1 MSEKKFKFISP
12 GVFTSEIDNSQI
24 PKSPAEIGPVII
36 GRTAKGPAFKP
47 TTVSSY
53 DEFVQLFGDAQ
64 AGNGN
69 GTDDA
74 FRKNTILGPTYASYA
89 AQAWLRN
96 NNAATIVRLVGEQHP
111 EATAGNT
118 ALGAAGYDFAGI
130 DTSNSSQGAYG
141 LFVFPSASLPA
152 NPATARSL
160 SGTLA
165 AIFYVEEGRLIL
177 SGAGPHATAAGG
189 NRVASGCTMIESDA
203 NGEFTMQVNPAGND
217 DVDSPTEKILF
228 NFNETS
234 DRFIRKVFNTN
245 PTLVNDNVSTATLA
259 DGSSRVNY
267 VLGESFEKRV
277 AQGSTFRE
285 MFVTGTVY
293 TGNKMRGVL
302 LPMQSAEAT
311 SNEHGDFMF
320 SATKATTGWFISQD
334 LTTMSSSYAAASQ
347 QRLFRLEALLSG
359 QSTQREVK
367 ISIQNVKASTTND
380 DPYGTFDVVLRRLDD
395 TDNRQVVLER
405 FSGLNLNPSSENY
418 IARRIGDQHEVY
430 DTSEK
435 RNRSYGEF
443 GNQSDYV
450 RVVVNEDVAR
460 AQTDQRLLP
469 FGFFG
474 PVKYR
479 DVDFHSGSTSFSSY
493 GKAEG
498 GTAAGGSVHSIIDGA
513 GAATFGSLVGHSL
526 AKVPATVLV
535 DTGVVN
541 MTASIRFPELPLVA
555 SSSYGSPNS
564 KEVTHFGVYTGKS
577 ATDPKFNEEVLDIQ
591 RSLSRGLKGYTAEAA
606 LDLAQVNADADDEPA
621 LAQAG
626 TTSATSAGRMHSFV
640 FSLDDVGP
648 IPGKTLEAKHAS
660 GLRKGGFS
668 YTAGAISTSG
678 ARTVSQGTGS
688 YKAVLDQGYDSFTTV
703 LHGGHDG
710 LNIKEAEPF
719 NNTRMGTVE
728 TTSYALHSV
737 IRGLDL
743 VRDPEDVQGNLLVV
757 PGITKAQVTD
767 KMLDIAEDRGDMLA
781 IVDLEGVYSPVTE
794 NTSNYQ
800 TRAGT
805 TVKNAV
811 DTLTLRSLNTSYGA
825 AYYPWVRTRDTR
837 TNQLLWLPPSIP
849 ALGAM
854 SFTDRVGAPWF
865 APAGLQRGG
874 LSDGAGGLPVI
885 DVTKKL
891 TSKDR
896 DDLYAAN
903 INPIAKF
910 PAEGIVIFGQK
921 TLQTTPSALDRVN
934 VRRMMIFV
942 KREISRVA
950 SQLLFAANRK
960 ETWNR
965 FIAQAEPILR
975 GVQSNLG
982 IDDFRLILDESTTT
996 PDLIDRNIIYAKV
1009 LIKPTRT
1016 AEFFAIDFS
1025 IARSGASFAD

>member
-24 PKSPAEIGPVII
+24 PRTPAEVGPVII

-47 TTVSSY
+47 VTVSSY
-53 DEFVQLFGDAQ
+53 DEFVQVFGDAN
-64 AGNGN
+64 AGQGN
-69 GTDDA
+69 NSKDV
-74 FRKNTILGPTYASYA
+74 FRENTILGPTYASYA

-96 NNAATIVRLVGEQHP
+96 NNAVTMVRLLGEDHP
-111 EATAGNT
+111 SVTEGAGNT
-118 ALGAAGYDFAGI
+118 GVAGYEFAGI
-130 DTSNSSQGAYG
+130 ADSNTGQGAFG
-141 LFVFPSASLPA
+141 LFVFPSSSLPA
-152 NPATARSL
+152 NPATTRSL

-165 AIFYVEEGRLIL
+165 AVFYCQEGKLIL
-177 SGAGPHATAAGG
+177 SGTSPDAAGSLT
-189 NRVASGCTMIESDA
+189 ASGGTMIDSDS
-203 NGEFTMQVNPAGND
+203 NGEFTIHVNADGND
-217 DVDSPTEKILF
+217 SETAPTEKIKF
-228 NFNETS
+228 NFNLTS

-259 DGSSRVNY
+259 DGTSRVNY
-267 VLGESFEKRV
+267 FLGETFETKV

-285 MFVTGTVY
+285 MFVSGTAY
-293 TGNKMRGVL
+293 TGAKMRGVL
-302 LPMQSAEAT
+302 LPLQNQAAPAQEY
-311 SNEHGDFMF
+311 GDFAYP
-320 SATKATTGWFISQD
+320 ATKATTGWFISQD
-334 LTTMSSSYAAASQ
+334 LTNTSGSYEAKNMQ
-347 QRLFRLEALLSG
+347 TLFRMEALYAG
-359 QSTQREVK
+359 QAPQREIK
-367 ISIQNVKASTTND
+367 ISIQNIKASTNTA
-380 DPYGTFDVVLRRLDD
+380 DPYGTFDVVIRELRD
-395 TDNRQVVLER
+395 TDNRQRVIER
-405 FSGLNLNPSSENY
+405 YSGCNLNPASENY
-418 IARRIGDQHEVY
+418 IARRIGDQYEVY
-430 DTSEK
+430 DSGEK
-435 RNRSYGEF
+435 RNRTYGEY
-443 GNQSDYV
+443 GNQSNYV
-450 RVVVNEDVAR
+450 RVVINEDVAR
-460 AQTDQRLLP
+460 SQTDPRLLP

-474 PVKYR
+474 PAKYR
-479 DVDFHSGSTSFSSY
+479 DVDIHSGSSTLHAY
-493 GKAEG
+493 GGSEKGAV
-498 GTAAGGSVHSIIDGA
+498 AGGAAHSMLDGGHGFGDLMNFA
-513 GAATFGSLVGHSL
+513 GAIAETTDVINMG
-526 AKVPATVLV
+526 KV
-535 DTGVVN
+535 N
-541 MTASIRFPELPLVA
+541 ITASIRFPELNLVM
-555 SSSYGSPNS
+555 SSSYGAPNS

-577 ATDPKFNEEVLDIQ
+577 LSDPKFNEELLDIM
-591 RSLSRGLKGYTAEAA
+591 RPLNVNHKGYTSEAA
-606 LDLAQVNADADDEPA
+606 LDMPHVRPDTFDVVGALAETDAATSTAQV
-621 LAQAG
+621 
-626 TTSATSAGRMHSFV
+626 HSFV

-648 IPGKTLEAKHAS
+648 LPGDATKAKYYP
-660 GLRKGGFS
+660 GLRKRGLS
-668 YTAGAISTSG
+668 YTAGATISDAGVRSRPQTGG
-678 ARTVSQGTGS
+678 AFNLI
-688 YKAVLDQGYDSFTTV
+688 LDQGYDSFTTV

-710 LNIKEAEPF
+710 LDITEPEPF
-719 NNTRMGTVE
+719 NNARMGTVE

-737 IRGLDL
+737 VRGLDL
-743 VRDPEDVQGNLLVV
+743 MRDPEDVQGNLLVV

-767 KMLDIAEDRGDMLA
+767 KMLEVAEDRGDMLA
-781 IVDLEGVYSPVTE
+781 IIDLGGVYTPETE

-805 TVKNAV
+805 TVKSAV
-811 DTLTLRSLNTSYGA
+811 DTLTDREINTSYGA
-825 AYYPWVRTRDTR
+825 AYYPWVRARDTR
-837 TNQLLWLPPSIP
+837 TNQLIWLPPSIP

-865 APAGLQRGG
+865 ATAGLQRGG
-874 LSDGAGGLPVI
+874 LSDGAGGLPII

-921 TLQTTPSALDRVN
+921 TLQATPSALDRVN

-975 GVQSNLG
+975 SVQSNLG